1 MKDKLNYVDWI
12 LLRFPLSGN
21 TGIWNAPFISWGT
34 YLTLIEWSY
43 ILQHYRWHSTASL
56 KHPASCS
63 PHSTFILQQADED
76 RYQLFR
82 KTCLLP
88 LRTVTLLQTY
98 SCDLNWMAV
107 EKESYFAITVKRL
120 WQFLRDFW
128 MKDLGYSDIY
138 NTVHRIRMCSE
149 KKKTIRM
156 TELVLFRNRKL
167 VNWKQSTGL
176 GYLFL
181 GDDKEGPNC
190 VWFTKFLLQGVS
202 TFHYKT
208 SRTIPLVLWGSSRT
222 QQQTIWPNEF
232 VFFLRRISEILLRIV
247 DQ

>member
-149 KKKTIRM
+149 KKKNYPDDRTGPLQKSEVSQLETIHWTWLLVSGRRQGGS
-156 TELVLFRNRKL
+156 ELCL
-167 VNWKQSTGL
+167 V
-176 GYLFL
+176 
-181 GDDKEGPNC
+181 
-190 VWFTKFLLQGVS
+190 
-202 TFHYKT
+202 YKVPS
-208 SRTIPLVLWGSSRT
+208 SRSVHIPLQDV
-222 QQQTIWPNEF
+222 PNYPTGIMR
-232 VFFLRRISEILLRIV
+232 FL
-247 DQ
+247 